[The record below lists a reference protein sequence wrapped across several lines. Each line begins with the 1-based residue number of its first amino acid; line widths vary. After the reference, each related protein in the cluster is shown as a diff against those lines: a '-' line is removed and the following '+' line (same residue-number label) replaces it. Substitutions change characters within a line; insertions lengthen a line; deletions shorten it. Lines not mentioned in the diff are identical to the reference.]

1 MICEFII
8 FICYKNDLRVVKFF
22 GKFLRNFVLYMIY
35 EFRVE
40 CFFKGGEGV
49 EDI

>member
-22 GKFLRNFVLYMIY
+22 GKFLRNFVLYRYMNL
-35 EFRVE
+35 EWSV
-40 CFFKGGEGV
+40 FKGWGGC
-49 EDI
+49 

>member
-22 GKFLRNFVLYMIY
+22 LRNFVLYRYMNL
-35 EFRVE
+35 EWSV
-40 CFFKGGEGV
+40 FKGWGGC
-49 EDI
+49 